1 MSTFL
6 YRLGRT
12 AFGRPWL
19 FIAGWLT
26 VLAVVIGT
34 VAVNG
39 VSVSSDMKIEGTEAQ
54 SVLDRVS
61 TELPEAS
68 GGQASVVFTVPDGER
83 LDTAERLAAISDTV
97 NDVYALEKVVNPLDL
112 APAAPGEGAAGAGQQ
127 NAPGAPG
134 EGAAGAGQ
142 QNAPGTPAAGPEQ
155 GQAPPYQ
162 PLVMDGAPVPG
173 VLVSSDGQ
181 VALFQFQFTVASTS
195 LTDEDVTSVVE
206 VVERAEEGTE
216 ISALPSDSLKALEV
230 PVGMGEVIGLAV
242 AALVLVL
249 TLGSLI
255 AAGLPLI
262 TALIGVGIGVG
273 GAYAL
278 STVVE
283 MNSATPVLGLMVGLA
298 VGIDYALFVVNRQ
311 RRLILDR
318 GLTAQEA
325 AGRAVGTA
333 GSAVFF
339 AGLTVIIALT
349 ALTVIGIAMLST
361 MALVAASTVA
371 LAVLIALTLL
381 PALLGLVGERICSDK
396 ARARSRAK
404 VEAESHSVADHWV
417 KGVIRFRWPVIAGVV
432 ALLGV
437 MAIPAAD
444 MNLGIPSGATANQ
457 DTAAR
462 QSYEA
467 VSQGFGE
474 GFNGP
479 LLVTAEPTDTAG
491 GVTPEL
497 TAKLIGE
504 FQDRDDIVL
513 AAPVGVNEAGDL
525 AVFSVIPT
533 SGPSDEATRDL
544 VKSLR
549 EPDNAI
555 AQNNQVQLG
564 VTGFTAIG
572 IDMSDKL
579 ASVLPLYLGIIIV
592 LSVLILLLVFRS
604 VIVPIKATA
613 GFLLSILATF
623 GATTAVFQWGWLSGL
638 FGVDT
643 GGPLMSF
650 MPIMVT
656 GILYGLAMDYEVFL
670 VSSMREAHI
679 HGQEARQSVVHGFD
693 QASRVVVAAAIIM
706 ISVFSGFIF
715 SHDVMIK
722 QIGFALA
729 VGILIDAFIVRLT
742 LVPALMA
749 VFGERAWWLPRWLD
763 RLLPDLDIE
772 GDKLLAMLNQQPEA
786 TDRDKIEV
794 RT

>member
-1 MSTFL
+1 MSTIL
-6 YRLGRT
+6 YRLGQT

-19 FIAGWLT
+19 FIAGWVA
-26 VLAVVIGT
+26 VLAAVVGA
-34 VAVNG
+34 VAING
-39 VSVSSDMKIEGTEAQ
+39 VSVSSEMKIEGTQAQ
-54 SVLDRVS
+54 TVLDRVAD
-61 TELPEAS
+61 ELPEAS
-68 GGQASVVFTVPDGER
+68 GGQASVVFTAPDGER
-83 LDTAERLAAISDTV
+83 LDTPERLAVISGTV
-97 NDVYALEKVVNPLDL
+97 GDVYDLEKVVNPLDAAL
-112 APAAPGEGAAGAGQQ
+112 GGAEEDPADTPRK
-127 NAPGAPG
+127 NAPVDPQ
-134 EGAAGAGQ
+134 AGSDQ
-142 QNAPGTPAAGPEQ
+142 
-155 GQAPPYQ
+155 QAPPYQ
-162 PLVMDGAPVPG
+162 PLVVDGAPVPG

-195 LTDEDVTSVVE
+195 LTDDDVSSVVE
-206 VVERAEEGTE
+206 VVERAEQGTG
-216 ISALPSDSLKALEV
+216 ITVLPSDSLKALEI
-230 PVGMGEVIGLAV
+230 PVGIGEVIGLAV

-262 TALIGVGIGVG
+262 TALVGVGIGVG

-318 GLTAQEA
+318 GLTAREA

-339 AGLTVIIALT
+339 AGLTVLIALT
-349 ALTVIGIAMLST
+349 ALTVIGIATLST

-371 LAVLIALTLL
+371 LAVLIALSLL

-396 ARARSRAK
+396 ARGRRRAK
-404 VEAESHSVADHWV
+404 EDAESHSVADHWV
-417 KGVIRFRWPVIAGVV
+417 KTVIRFRWPVIAGVV
-432 ALLGV
+432 AILGV
-437 MAIPAAD
+437 MAIPAAS

-479 LLVTAEPTDTAG
+479 LLVTAEPTGTAG
-491 GVTPEL
+491 RVTPEL
-497 TAKLIGE
+497 TAKLITG

-513 AAPVGVNEAGDL
+513 ATPVGINEAGDL
-525 AVFSVIPT
+525 AVFSIIPT
-533 SGPSDEATRDL
+533 SGPSDEATSDL

-549 EPDNAI
+549 ERDSAI
-555 AQNNQVQLG
+555 AQDNQVQLG

-572 IDMSDKL
+572 IDMSDKI

-592 LSVLILLLVFRS
+592 LSVLILMVVFRS
-604 VIVPIKATA
+604 VVVPIKATA

-623 GATTAVFQWGWLSGL
+623 GATTAVFQWGWVSEL
-638 FGVDT
+638 FGFDT

-650 MPIMVT
+650 MPIIVT

-679 HGQEARQSVVHGFD
+679 HGQAARPSVVHGFD
-693 QASRVVVAAAIIM
+693 HASRVVVAAAIIM
-706 ISVFSGFIF
+706 VAVFSGFIF
-715 SHDVMIK
+715 SHDIMIK
-722 QIGFALA
+722 QVGFALA
-729 VGILIDAFIVRLT
+729 AGILIDAFIVRLT

-749 VFGERAWWLPRWLD
+749 VFDDRAWWLPPWLD

-772 GDKLLAMLNQQPEA
+772 GDKLLTMLDEQA
-786 TDRDKIEV
+786 GVTDR
-794 RT
+794 

>member
-19 FIAGWLT
+19 FISGWLA
-26 VLAVVIGT
+26 VLAVVVG
-34 VAVNG
+34 AVVING
-39 VSVSSDMKIEGTEAQ
+39 VSVSSEMKIEGTEAQ
-54 SVLDRVS
+54 TVLDRVAD
-61 TELPEAS
+61 ELPAAS
-68 GGQASVVFTVPDGER
+68 GGQASVVFTVPDGQR
-83 LDTAERLAAISDTV
+83 LDTAERLAVISDTV
-97 NDVYALEKVVNPLDL
+97 NDVYDLEQVVNPLDL
-112 APAAPGEGAAGAGQQ
+112 STGAPEEGAPDAPQQ
-127 NAPGAPG
+127 NAPGNP
-134 EGAAGAGQ
+134 
-142 QNAPGTPAAGPEQ
+142 PAGPDQGQGQ
-155 GQAPPYQ
+155 GQAPYQ
-162 PLVMDGAPVPG
+162 PLIVDGRPVPG

-195 LTDEDVTSVVE
+195 LTDEQVSSVVE
-206 VVERAEEGTE
+206 VVEAAEQGTG
-216 ISALPSDSLKALEV
+216 ITVLPSDSLKAIEI
-230 PVGMGEVIGLAV
+230 PVGIGEVIGLAV

-255 AAGLPLI
+255 AAGLPLV
-262 TALIGVGIGVG
+262 TALVGVGIGVG

-278 STVVE
+278 STTVE

-339 AGLTVIIALT
+339 AGLTVLIALT

-381 PALLGLVGERICSDK
+381 PALLGLVGERICSGK
-396 ARARSRAK
+396 ARARRRAK

-417 KGVIRFRWPVIAGVV
+417 KGVIRFRWPVVAGVAAILV
-432 ALLGV
+432 V
-437 MAIPAAD
+437 MAIPAAS

-467 VSQGFGE
+467 VSQSFGE
-474 GFNGP
+474 GFNSP
-479 LLVTAEPTDTAG
+479 LLVTAEPTRASG
-491 GVTPEL
+491 NVTPEL
-497 TAKLIGE
+497 TAKLIDE
-504 FQDRDDIVL
+504 LQDRDDIVL

-525 AVFSVIPT
+525 AVFTIIPT
-533 SGPSDEATRDL
+533 SGPDDESTSEL
-544 VKSLR
+544 VTSLR
-549 EPDNAI
+549 KPDHPI
-555 AQNNQVQLG
+555 AQDNQVQLG
-564 VTGFTAIG
+564 VTGFTAIR
-572 IDMSDKL
+572 IDMSDKI

-592 LSVLILLLVFRS
+592 LSILILTLVFRS
-604 VIVPIKATA
+604 VVVPLKATA

-623 GATTAVFQWGWLSGL
+623 GVTTAVFQWGWLSGIV
-638 FGVDT
+638 GVDT

-650 MPIMVT
+650 MPIIVT

-670 VSSMREAHI
+670 VSSMREAHV
-679 HGQEARQSVVHGFD
+679 HGQAARQSVVHGFD
-693 QASRVVVAAAIIM
+693 HASRVVVAAAVIM
-706 ISVFSGFIF
+706 VAVFSGFIF
-715 SHDVMIK
+715 SHDIMIK

-729 VGILIDAFIVRLT
+729 AGILIDAFIVRLT

-749 VFGERAWWLPRWLD
+749 VFDERAWWLPQWLD

-772 GDKLLAMLNQQPEA
+772 GDKLLTMLNQRAEA
-786 TDRDKIEV
+786 TDRQDIEV
-794 RT
+794 PG

>member
-19 FIAGWLT
+19 FIAGWVA
-26 VLAVVIGT
+26 VLAAVVGGMAI
-34 VAVNG
+34 NG
-39 VSVSSDMKIEGTEAQ
+39 VSVSSEMKIEGTEAQ
-54 SVLDRVS
+54 TVLDRVAD
-61 TELPEAS
+61 ELPEAS

-83 LDTAERLAAISDTV
+83 LDTPERLAVLSSTV
-97 NDVYALEKVVNPLDL
+97 GEVYELEKVVNPLD
-112 APAAPGEGAAGAGQQ
+112 AALSTAEQGP
-127 NAPGAPG
+127 
-134 EGAAGAGQ
+134 
-142 QNAPGTPAAGPEQ
+142 PGTPQENAPEDPPAGSDPAQAA
-155 GQAPPYQ
+155 PYQ
-162 PLVMDGAPVPG
+162 PLMVDGAPVPG
-173 VLVSSDGQ
+173 VLVSSDGR

-195 LTDEDVTSVVE
+195 LTDDDVTSVVE
-206 VVERAEEGTE
+206 VVERAEEGTGMTV
-216 ISALPSDSLKALEV
+216 LPSDSLKALEI
-230 PVGMGEVIGLAV
+230 PIGIGEVIGLAV

-249 TLGSLI
+249 TLGSLT

-262 TALIGVGIGVG
+262 TALVGVGIGVG
-273 GAYAL
+273 GAYTL
-278 STVVE
+278 SNVVE

-311 RRLILDR
+311 RRLILDQ
-318 GLTAQEA
+318 GLNAQEA

-339 AGLTVIIALT
+339 AGLTVLIALT
-349 ALTVIGIAMLST
+349 ALTVIGIAVLST

-371 LAVLIALTLL
+371 LAVLIALSLL

-396 ARARSRAK
+396 ARARRRAK
-404 VEAESHSVADHWV
+404 VQTESHGVADHWV
-417 KGVIRFRWPVIAGVV
+417 KGVVRFRWPVMAGVAAILV
-432 ALLGV
+432 V
-437 MAIPAAD
+437 MAIPAAS
-444 MNLGIPSGATANQ
+444 MNLGIPSGATANR

-467 VSQGFGE
+467 VSQSFGE
-474 GFNGP
+474 GFNSP
-479 LLVTAEPTDTAG
+479 LLVTVEPTRAAG
-491 GVTPEL
+491 NVTPEL
-497 TAKLIGE
+497 TAKLIDE
-504 FQDRDDIVL
+504 LQDRDDIVL
-513 AAPVGVNEAGDL
+513 AAPVGANEGGDL
-525 AVFSVIPT
+525 AVFSIIPT
-533 SGPSDEATRDL
+533 SGPDDEATSDL
-544 VKSLR
+544 VQSLR
-549 EPDNAI
+549 EPDHPI
-555 AQNNQVQLG
+555 AQDNQVQLG
-564 VTGFTAIG
+564 VTGFTAIR
-572 IDMSDKL
+572 IDMSDKI

-592 LSVLILLLVFRS
+592 LSILILTLVFRS
-604 VIVPIKATA
+604 VVVPIKATA

-650 MPIMVT
+650 MPIIVT

-679 HGQEARQSVVHGFD
+679 HGQAARHSVVHGFD

-706 ISVFSGFIF
+706 VAVFSGFIF
-715 SHDVMIK
+715 SHDIMIK

-729 VGILIDAFIVRLT
+729 AGILIDAFIVRLT

-749 VFGERAWWLPRWLD
+749 VFDERAWWLPRWLD

-772 GDKLLAMLNQQPEA
+772 GDKLLTMLNQQAEA
-786 TDRDKIEV
+786 TDRQGIKIP
-794 RT
+794 R

>member
-12 AFGRPWL
+12 AYGRPWL
-19 FIAGWLT
+19 FIAGWVA
-26 VLAVVIGT
+26 VLAAVVGGM
-34 VAVNG
+34 AVNG
-39 VSVSSDMKIEGTEAQ
+39 VSVSSEMKIEGTEAQ
-54 SVLDRVS
+54 TVLDRVAD
-61 TELPEAS
+61 ELPEAS
-68 GGQASVVFTVPDGER
+68 GGQASVVFTVPVGER
-83 LDTAERLAAISDTV
+83 LDTPERLAVLSSTV
-97 NDVYALEKVVNPLDL
+97 GEVYELERVVNPLD
-112 APAAPGEGAAGAGQQ
+112 AAPSTAEQG
-127 NAPGAPG
+127 
-134 EGAAGAGQ
+134 
-142 QNAPGTPAAGPEQ
+142 APGTPQENAPGDAPAGSDPAQAA
-155 GQAPPYQ
+155 PYQ
-162 PLVMDGAPVPG
+162 PLMVSGTPVPG
-173 VLVSSDGQ
+173 VLVSSDGR

-195 LTDEDVTSVVE
+195 LTDDDVSSVLE
-206 VVERAEEGTE
+206 VVERAEQGTGMTV
-216 ISALPSDSLKALEV
+216 LPSDSLEALEI
-230 PVGMGEVIGLAV
+230 PVGIGEVIGLAV

-249 TLGSLI
+249 TLGSLT

-262 TALIGVGIGVG
+262 TALVGVGIGVG
-273 GAYAL
+273 GAYTL
-278 STVVE
+278 SNVVE

-311 RRLILDR
+311 RRLILDH
-318 GLTAQEA
+318 GLNAHEA

-339 AGLTVIIALT
+339 AGLTVLIALT
-349 ALTVIGIAMLST
+349 ALTVIGIAVLST

-371 LAVLIALTLL
+371 LAVLIALSLL

-396 ARARSRAK
+396 ARARRRAK
-404 VEAESHSVADHWV
+404 VQAESHGVADHWV
-417 KGVIRFRWPVIAGVV
+417 RGVVRFRWPVIAGVAAILV
-432 ALLGV
+432 V
-437 MAIPAAD
+437 MAIPAAS

-467 VSQGFGE
+467 VSQSFGE
-474 GFNGP
+474 GFNSP
-479 LLVTAEPTDTAG
+479 LLVTAEPTRAAG
-491 GVTPEL
+491 NVTPEL
-497 TAKLIGE
+497 TAKLIDE
-504 FQDRDDIVL
+504 LQDRDDIVL

-525 AVFSVIPT
+525 AVFSIIPT
-533 SGPSDEATRDL
+533 SGPDDESTSDL
-544 VKSLR
+544 VTSLR
-549 EPDNAI
+549 KPDHPI
-555 AQNNQVQLG
+555 ARDNQVQLG
-564 VTGFTAIG
+564 VTGFTAIR
-572 IDMSDKL
+572 IDMSDKI

-592 LSVLILLLVFRS
+592 LSILILTLVFRS
-604 VIVPIKATA
+604 VVVPLKATA

-650 MPIMVT
+650 MPIIVT

-679 HGQEARQSVVHGFD
+679 HGQAARQSVVHGFD

-706 ISVFSGFIF
+706 VAVFSGFIF
-715 SHDVMIK
+715 SHDIMIK

-729 VGILIDAFIVRLT
+729 AGILIDAFIVRLT

-749 VFGERAWWLPRWLD
+749 VFDERAWWLPQWLD

-772 GDKLLAMLNQQPEA
+772 GDRLLTMLNQQAGA
-786 TDRDKIEV
+786 TDRQGIEIPG
-794 RT
+794 

>member
-19 FIAGWLT
+19 FIAGWLAA
-26 VLAVVIGT
+26 LAVVVGA
-34 VAVNG
+34 VAING
-39 VSVSSDMKIEGTEAQ
+39 VSVSSEMKIEGTEAQ
-54 SVLDRVS
+54 TVLDRVAD
-61 TELPEAS
+61 ELPAAS
-68 GGQASVVFTVPDGER
+68 GGQASVVFTAPDGER
-83 LDTAERLAAISDTV
+83 LDTAERLAVISGTV
-97 NDVYALEKVVNPLDL
+97 SDVYDLDKVVNPLDL
-112 APAAPGEGAAGAGQQ
+112 ATGTSEEGTPGTPE
-127 NAPGAPG
+127 
-134 EGAAGAGQ
+134 EK
-142 QNAPGTPAAGPEQ
+142 APGTPPAGPDH

-162 PLVMDGAPVPG
+162 PLLVDGAPVPG

-195 LTDEDVTSVVE
+195 LTPEDVSSVVE
-206 VVERAEEGTE
+206 VVERAEQGTG
-216 ISALPSDSLKALEV
+216 ITVLPSDSLKAIEI
-230 PVGMGEVIGLAV
+230 PVGVGEVIGLAV

-262 TALIGVGIGVG
+262 TALVGIGIGVG

-278 STVVE
+278 STAVE

-311 RRLILDR
+311 RRLILDQ

-339 AGLTVIIALT
+339 AGLTVLIALT
-349 ALTVIGIAMLST
+349 ALTVIDIAMLST

-396 ARARSRAK
+396 ARARRYAK
-404 VEAESHSVADHWV
+404 ADAESHSVADHWV
-417 KGVIRFRWPVIAGVV
+417 KGVIRFRWPVIGGVV
-432 ALLGV
+432 AILGV
-437 MAIPAAD
+437 MAIPAAS
-444 MNLGIPSGATANQ
+444 MNLGIPTGATANQ

-479 LLVTAEPTDTAG
+479 LLVTAEPTGTAG
-491 GVTPEL
+491 RVTPEL
-497 TAKLIGE
+497 TAKLADE
-504 FQDRDDIVL
+504 FQHRDDIVL

-533 SGPSDEATRDL
+533 SGPSDEATSDL

-549 EPDNAI
+549 EPSNAI
-555 AQNNQVQLG
+555 AQSNQVRLG

-579 ASVLPLYLGIIIV
+579 ADVLPLYLGIIIV
-592 LSVLILLLVFRS
+592 LSVLILMLVFRS
-604 VIVPIKATA
+604 VVVPIKATA

-638 FGVDT
+638 FGFDT

-650 MPIMVT
+650 MPIIVT

-679 HGQEARQSVVHGFD
+679 HGQPARHSVVHGFD

-706 ISVFSGFIF
+706 VAVFSGFIF
-715 SHDVMIK
+715 SHDIMIK

-729 VGILIDAFIVRLT
+729 AGILIDAFVVRLT

-749 VFGERAWWLPRWLD
+749 LFGERAWWLPRWLD
-763 RLLPDLDIE
+763 RLLPDLDVE
-772 GDKLLAMLNQQPEA
+772 GDKLLTMLNQQAEA
-786 TDRDKIEV
+786 TDRHHIEV
-794 RT
+794 RD

>member
-1 MSTFL
+1 MSTIL

-12 AFGRPWL
+12 AFGTPWL
-19 FIAGWLT
+19 FIAGWVA
-26 VLAVVIGT
+26 VLAVVVGG
-34 VAVNG
+34 VAING
-39 VSVSSDMKIEGTEAQ
+39 VSVSSEMKIEGTEAQ
-54 SVLDRVS
+54 TVLDRVAD
-61 TELPEAS
+61 ELPEAS
-68 GGQASVVFTVPDGER
+68 GGQASVVFTVPVGER
-83 LDTAERLAAISDTV
+83 LDTPERLAVISDTV
-97 NDVYALEKVVNPLDL
+97 SNVYDLEKVVNPLD
-112 APAAPGEGAAGAGQQ
+112 AALGAAEEGASGTAQENPPGDPPAGSDQ
-127 NAPGAPG
+127 
-134 EGAAGAGQ
+134 E
-142 QNAPGTPAAGPEQ
+142 PAQEQ
-155 GQAPPYQ
+155 GPPYQ
-162 PLVMDGAPVPG
+162 PLLVDGAPVPG
-173 VLVSSDGQ
+173 VLVSSDGR

-195 LTDEDVTSVVE
+195 LTDDDVSSVVE
-206 VVERAEEGTE
+206 VVERAEQGTGMTV
-216 ISALPSDSLKALEV
+216 LPSDSLKALEI
-230 PVGMGEVIGLAV
+230 PVGIGEVIGLAV

-255 AAGLPLI
+255 AAGLPLV
-262 TALIGVGIGVG
+262 TALVGIGIGVG

-278 STVVE
+278 SNVVE

-339 AGLTVIIALT
+339 AGLTVLIALT
-349 ALTVIGIAMLST
+349 ALTVIGIAVLST

-371 LAVLIALTLL
+371 LAVLIALSLL

-396 ARARSRAK
+396 ARARRHAQAK
-404 VEAESHSVADHWV
+404 TESHGIADHWV
-417 KGVIRFRWPVIAGVV
+417 KGVVRYRWPVIAGVAAILV
-432 ALLGV
+432 V
-437 MAIPAAD
+437 MAIPAAS

-467 VSQGFGE
+467 VSQSFGE
-474 GFNGP
+474 GFNNP
-479 LLVTAEPTDTAG
+479 LLVTAEPTRAAG
-491 GVTPEL
+491 NVTPEL
-497 TAKLIGE
+497 TAKLIDE

-525 AVFSVIPT
+525 AVFSIIPT
-533 SGPSDEATRDL
+533 SGPDDEATSDL

-549 EPDNAI
+549 EPDHPI
-555 AQNNQVQLG
+555 AQDNQVQLG
-564 VTGFTAIG
+564 VTGFTAIR
-572 IDMSDKL
+572 IDMSDKI
-579 ASVLPLYLGIIIV
+579 AGVLPFYLGIIIV
-592 LSVLILLLVFRS
+592 LSVLILMLVFRS
-604 VIVPIKATA
+604 VVVPIKATA

-650 MPIMVT
+650 MPIIVT

-679 HGQEARQSVVHGFD
+679 HGQAARPSVVHGFD

-706 ISVFSGFIF
+706 VAVFSGFIF
-715 SHDVMIK
+715 SHDIMIK

-729 VGILIDAFIVRLT
+729 AGILIDAFIVRLT

-749 VFGERAWWLPRWLD
+749 VFDERAWWLPRWLD

-772 GDKLLAMLNQQPEA
+772 GDKLLTILNQQAEA
-786 TDRDKIEV
+786 TDRQNIEV
-794 RT
+794 RN

>member
-19 FIAGWLT
+19 FISGWLA
-26 VLAVVIGT
+26 VLAVVVG
-34 VAVNG
+34 AVVING
-39 VSVSSDMKIEGTEAQ
+39 VSVSSEMKIEGTEAQ
-54 SVLDRVS
+54 TVLDRVAD
-61 TELPEAS
+61 ELPAAS
-68 GGQASVVFTVPDGER
+68 GGQASVVFTVPDGQR
-83 LDTAERLAAISDTV
+83 LDTAERLAVISDTV
-97 NDVYALEKVVNPLDL
+97 NDVYDLEQVVNPLDL
-112 APAAPGEGAAGAGQQ
+112 STGAPEEGAPDAPQQ
-127 NAPGAPG
+127 NAPGNP
-134 EGAAGAGQ
+134 
-142 QNAPGTPAAGPEQ
+142 PAGPDQGQGQ
-155 GQAPPYQ
+155 GQAPYQ
-162 PLVMDGAPVPG
+162 PLIVDGRPVPG

-195 LTDEDVTSVVE
+195 LTDEQVSSVVE
-206 VVERAEEGTE
+206 VVEAAEQGTG
-216 ISALPSDSLKALEV
+216 ITVLPSDSLKAIEI
-230 PVGMGEVIGLAV
+230 PVGIGEVIGLAV

-262 TALIGVGIGVG
+262 TALVGVGIGVG

-278 STVVE
+278 STAVE

-311 RRLILDR
+311 RRLILDQ
-318 GLTAQEA
+318 GLTAREA

-339 AGLTVIIALT
+339 AGLTVLIALS

-396 ARARSRAK
+396 ARSRRRAR

-432 ALLGV
+432 AILGV
-437 MAIPAAD
+437 MAIPAAS
-444 MNLGIPSGATANQ
+444 MNLGIPTGATANQ

-479 LLVTAEPTDTAG
+479 LLVTAEPTGTAG
-491 GVTPEL
+491 RVTPEL
-497 TAKLIGE
+497 TAKLLGE

-533 SGPSDEATRDL
+533 SGPSDEATSDL

-555 AQNNQVQLG
+555 AQDNQVQLG

-579 ASVLPLYLGIIIV
+579 ADVLPLYLGIIIV
-592 LSVLILLLVFRS
+592 LSVLILMLVFRS

-623 GATTAVFQWGWLSGL
+623 GATTAVFQWGWLSEL
-638 FGVDT
+638 FGFDT

-650 MPIMVT
+650 MPIIVT

-679 HGQEARQSVVHGFD
+679 HGQAARPSVVHGFD
-693 QASRVVVAAAIIM
+693 HASRVVVAAAIIM
-706 ISVFSGFIF
+706 VAVFSGFIF
-715 SHDVMIK
+715 SHDIMIK

-729 VGILIDAFIVRLT
+729 AGILIDAFIVRLT

-749 VFGERAWWLPRWLD
+749 LFSERAWWLPRWLD

-772 GDKLLAMLNQQPEA
+772 GDKLLTMLNQQAEA
-786 TDRDKIEV
+786 PDRHDIEV
-794 RT
+794 RNLS

>member
-1 MSTFL
+1 MSTIL
-6 YRLGRT
+6 YRLGQT

-19 FIAGWLT
+19 FIAGWVA
-26 VLAVVIGT
+26 VLAAVVGA
-34 VAVNG
+34 VAING
-39 VSVSSDMKIEGTEAQ
+39 VSVSSEMKIEGTQAQ
-54 SVLDRVS
+54 TVLDRVAD
-61 TELPEAS
+61 ELPEAS
-68 GGQASVVFTVPDGER
+68 GGQASVVFTAPDGER
-83 LDTAERLAAISDTV
+83 LDTPKRLAVISGTV
-97 NDVYALEKVVNPLDL
+97 SDVYDLEKVVNPLDAAL
-112 APAAPGEGAAGAGQQ
+112 GGAEEDPADTPRK
-127 NAPGAPG
+127 NAPVDPQ
-134 EGAAGAGQ
+134 AGSDQ
-142 QNAPGTPAAGPEQ
+142 
-155 GQAPPYQ
+155 QAPPYQ
-162 PLVMDGAPVPG
+162 PLVVDGAPVPG

-195 LTDEDVTSVVE
+195 LTDDDVSSVVE
-206 VVERAEEGTE
+206 VVERAEQGTG
-216 ISALPSDSLKALEV
+216 ITVLPSDSLKALEI
-230 PVGMGEVIGLAV
+230 PVGIGEVIGLAV

-262 TALIGVGIGVG
+262 TALVGVGIGVG

-278 STVVE
+278 STVFE

-318 GLTAQEA
+318 GLTAREA

-339 AGLTVIIALT
+339 AGLTVLIALT
-349 ALTVIGIAMLST
+349 ALTVIGIATLST

-371 LAVLIALTLL
+371 LAVLIALSLL

-396 ARARSRAK
+396 ARGRRRAK
-404 VEAESHSVADHWV
+404 EDAESHSVADHWV
-417 KGVIRFRWPVIAGVV
+417 KTVIRFRWPVIAGVV
-432 ALLGV
+432 AILGV
-437 MAIPAAD
+437 MAIPAAS

-479 LLVTAEPTDTAG
+479 LLVTAEPTGTAG
-491 GVTPEL
+491 RVTPEL
-497 TAKLIGE
+497 TAKLITG

-513 AAPVGVNEAGDL
+513 ATPVGINEAGDL
-525 AVFSVIPT
+525 AVFSIIPT
-533 SGPSDEATRDL
+533 SGPSDEATSDL

-549 EPDNAI
+549 ERDSAI
-555 AQNNQVQLG
+555 AQDNQVQLG

-572 IDMSDKL
+572 IDMSDKI

-592 LSVLILLLVFRS
+592 LSVLILMVVFRS
-604 VIVPIKATA
+604 VVVPIKATA

-623 GATTAVFQWGWLSGL
+623 GATTAVFQWGWVSEL
-638 FGVDT
+638 FGFDT

-650 MPIMVT
+650 MPIIVT

-679 HGQEARQSVVHGFD
+679 HGQAARPSVVHGFD
-693 QASRVVVAAAIIM
+693 HASRVVVAAAIIM
-706 ISVFSGFIF
+706 VAVFSGFIF
-715 SHDVMIK
+715 SHDIMIK
-722 QIGFALA
+722 QVGFALA
-729 VGILIDAFIVRLT
+729 AGILIDAFIVRLT

-749 VFGERAWWLPRWLD
+749 VFDDRAWWLPPWLD

-772 GDKLLAMLNQQPEA
+772 GDKLLTMLDEQA
-786 TDRDKIEV
+786 GVTDR
-794 RT
+794 

>member
-1 MSTFL
+1 MSIFL

-19 FIAGWLT
+19 FIAGWLA
-26 VLAVVIGT
+26 VLAVVGGA
-34 VAVNG
+34 VAING
-39 VSVSSDMKIEGTEAQ
+39 VSVSSEMKIEGTEAQ
-54 SVLDRVS
+54 TVLDRVAD
-61 TELPEAS
+61 ELPAAS

-83 LDTAERLAAISDTV
+83 LDTAERLAVISDTV
-97 NDVYALEKVVNPLDL
+97 SDVYDLEQVVNPLEL
-112 APAAPGEGAAGAGQQ
+112 ATGAPHEGAPDPRQQ
-127 NAPGAPG
+127 NAS
-134 EGAAGAGQ
+134 
-142 QNAPGTPAAGPEQ
+142 GTPPAGPDQ

-162 PLVMDGAPVPG
+162 PLLVDGAPVPG

-195 LTDEDVTSVVE
+195 LTDDQVSSVVE
-206 VVERAEEGTE
+206 VVERAEQGTG
-216 ISALPSDSLKALEV
+216 ITVLPSDSLKAIEI
-230 PVGMGEVIGLAV
+230 PVGIGEVIGLAV

-262 TALIGVGIGVG
+262 TALVGVGIGVG

-278 STVVE
+278 STAVE

-318 GLTAQEA
+318 GLTAKEA

-339 AGLTVIIALT
+339 AGLTVLIALS

-396 ARARSRAK
+396 ARARRRAK
-404 VEAESHSVADHWV
+404 VDAESHSVADHWV

-432 ALLGV
+432 AILGV
-437 MAIPAAD
+437 AAIPAAS
-444 MNLGIPSGATANQ
+444 MNLGIPTGATANQ
-457 DTAAR
+457 DTPAR

-479 LLVTAEPTDTAG
+479 LLVTAEPTGAAG
-491 GVTPEL
+491 RVTPEL
-497 TAKLIGE
+497 TAKLLGE
-504 FQDRDDIVL
+504 LQNRDDIVL
-513 AAPVGVNEAGDL
+513 VAPVGVNEAGDL

-533 SGPSDEATRDL
+533 SGPSDQATSDL
-544 VKSLR
+544 VNSLR
-549 EPDNAI
+549 EPDNPI
-555 AQNNQVQLG
+555 ARDNQVQFG

-579 ASVLPLYLGIIIV
+579 ADVLPLYLAIIIA
-592 LSVLILLLVFRS
+592 LSVLILMLVFRS
-604 VIVPIKATA
+604 IIVPIKATV

-623 GATTAVFQWGWLSGL
+623 GATTAVFQWGWLSSL
-638 FGVDT
+638 FGFDT

-650 MPIMVT
+650 MPIIVT

-679 HGQEARQSVVHGFD
+679 HGQAARPSVVHGFD

-706 ISVFSGFIF
+706 VAVFSGFIF
-715 SHDVMIK
+715 SHDIMIK

-729 VGILIDAFIVRLT
+729 AGILIDAFIVRLT

-749 VFGERAWWLPRWLD
+749 LFTERAWWLPRWLD

-772 GDKLLAMLNQQPEA
+772 GDKLLTMLNQRAEA
-786 TDRDKIEV
+786 TDRQSIEV
-794 RT
+794 RN

>member
-6 YRLGRT
+6 YRLGQT

-19 FIAGWLT
+19 FIAGWVA
-26 VLAVVIGT
+26 VLAAVVGA
-34 VAVNG
+34 VAING
-39 VSVSSDMKIEGTEAQ
+39 VSVSSEMKIEGTQAQ
-54 SVLDRVS
+54 TVLDRVAD
-61 TELPEAS
+61 ELPEAS
-68 GGQASVVFTVPDGER
+68 GGQASVVFTAPDGGR
-83 LDTAERLAAISDTV
+83 LDTPERLAVISRTV
-97 NDVYALEKVVNPLDL
+97 SDVYELEKVVNPLDAAL
-112 APAAPGEGAAGAGQQ
+112 GGAEEGPAGSPREDAPVEPQAGSDQQ
-127 NAPGAPG
+127 
-134 EGAAGAGQ
+134 
-142 QNAPGTPAAGPEQ
+142 
-155 GQAPPYQ
+155 QAPPYQ
-162 PLVMDGAPVPG
+162 PLVVDGAPVPG

-195 LTDEDVTSVVE
+195 LTDEDVNSVVE
-206 VVERAEEGTE
+206 VVERAEQGTG
-216 ISALPSDSLKALEV
+216 ITVLPSDSLKALEV
-230 PVGMGEVIGLAV
+230 PVGIGEVIGLAV

-249 TLGSLI
+249 TLGSVI
-255 AAGLPLI
+255 AAGLPLV
-262 TALIGVGIGVG
+262 TALVGVGIGVG

-278 STVVE
+278 STVIE

-318 GLTAQEA
+318 GLTAREA

-339 AGLTVIIALT
+339 AGLTVLIALT
-349 ALTVIGIAMLST
+349 ALTVIGIASLST

-371 LAVLIALTLL
+371 LAVLIALSLL

-396 ARARSRAK
+396 ARSRRRAK
-404 VEAESHSVADHWV
+404 EDAESHGVADHWV
-417 KGVIRFRWPVIAGVV
+417 RSVIRFRWPVIAGVV
-432 ALLGV
+432 AILGV
-437 MAIPAAD
+437 MALPAAS

-479 LLVTAEPTDTAG
+479 LLVTAEPTGTAG
-491 GVTPEL
+491 RVTPDL
-497 TAKLIGE
+497 TAKLITG

-525 AVFSVIPT
+525 AVFSIIPT
-533 SGPSDEATRDL
+533 SGPSDEATSDL

-549 EPDNAI
+549 GPDNAI
-555 AQNNQVQLG
+555 AEANQVQLG

-572 IDMSDKL
+572 IDMSDKI

-592 LSVLILLLVFRS
+592 LSVLILMVVFRS
-604 VIVPIKATA
+604 VVVPIKATA

-623 GATTAVFQWGWLSGL
+623 GATTAVFQWGWVSEL
-638 FGVDT
+638 FGFDT

-650 MPIMVT
+650 MPIIVT

-679 HGQEARQSVVHGFD
+679 HGQAARPSVIHGFD
-693 QASRVVVAAAIIM
+693 QASRVVVAAAVIM
-706 ISVFSGFIF
+706 VAVFSGFIF
-715 SHDVMIK
+715 SHDIMIK
-722 QIGFALA
+722 QVGFALA
-729 VGILIDAFIVRLT
+729 AGILIDAFIVRLT

-749 VFGERAWWLPRWLD
+749 VFDDRAWWLPRWLD

-772 GDKLLAMLNQQPEA
+772 GDKLLTMLNQETEA
-786 TDRDKIEV
+786 TGRRAPELTPPGPNG
-794 RT
+794 RA

>member
-12 AFGRPWL
+12 AYGRPWL
-19 FIAGWLT
+19 FIAGWVA
-26 VLAVVIGT
+26 VLAAVVGGMAI
-34 VAVNG
+34 NG
-39 VSVSSDMKIEGTEAQ
+39 VSVSSEMKIEGTEAQ
-54 SVLDRVS
+54 TVLDRVAD
-61 TELPEAS
+61 ELPEAS
-68 GGQASVVFTVPDGER
+68 GGQASVVFTVPVGER
-83 LDTAERLAAISDTV
+83 LDTPERLAVLSSTV
-97 NDVYALEKVVNPLDL
+97 GEVYELERVVNPLD
-112 APAAPGEGAAGAGQQ
+112 AAPSTAEQG
-127 NAPGAPG
+127 
-134 EGAAGAGQ
+134 
-142 QNAPGTPAAGPEQ
+142 APGTPQENAPGDAPAGSDPAQAA
-155 GQAPPYQ
+155 PYQ
-162 PLVMDGAPVPG
+162 PLMVSGTPVPG
-173 VLVSSDGQ
+173 VLVSSDGR

-195 LTDEDVTSVVE
+195 LTDDDVSSVLE
-206 VVERAEEGTE
+206 VVERAEQGTGMTV
-216 ISALPSDSLKALEV
+216 LPSDSLEALEI
-230 PVGMGEVIGLAV
+230 PVGIGEVIGLAV

-249 TLGSLI
+249 TLGSLT

-262 TALIGVGIGVG
+262 TALVGVGIGVG
-273 GAYAL
+273 GAYTL
-278 STVVE
+278 SNVVE

-311 RRLILDR
+311 RRLILDH
-318 GLTAQEA
+318 GLNAHEA

-339 AGLTVIIALT
+339 AGLTVLIALT
-349 ALTVIGIAMLST
+349 ALTVIGIAVLST

-371 LAVLIALTLL
+371 LAVLIALSLL

-396 ARARSRAK
+396 ARARRRAK
-404 VEAESHSVADHWV
+404 VQAESHGVADHWV
-417 KGVIRFRWPVIAGVV
+417 RGVVRFRWPVIAGVAAILV
-432 ALLGV
+432 V
-437 MAIPAAD
+437 MAIPAAS

-467 VSQGFGE
+467 VSQSFGE
-474 GFNGP
+474 GFNSP
-479 LLVTAEPTDTAG
+479 LLVTAEPTRAAG
-491 GVTPEL
+491 NVTPEL
-497 TAKLIGE
+497 TAKLIDE
-504 FQDRDDIVL
+504 LQDRDDIVL

-525 AVFSVIPT
+525 AVFSIIPT
-533 SGPSDEATRDL
+533 SGPDDESTSDL
-544 VKSLR
+544 VTSLR
-549 EPDNAI
+549 KPDHPI
-555 AQNNQVQLG
+555 ARDNQVQLG
-564 VTGFTAIG
+564 VTGFTAIR
-572 IDMSDKL
+572 IDMSDKI

-592 LSVLILLLVFRS
+592 LSILILTLVFRS
-604 VIVPIKATA
+604 VVVPLKATA

-650 MPIMVT
+650 MPIIVT

-679 HGQEARQSVVHGFD
+679 HGQAARQSVVHGFD

-706 ISVFSGFIF
+706 VAVFSGFIF
-715 SHDVMIK
+715 SHDIMIK

-729 VGILIDAFIVRLT
+729 AGILIDAFIVRLT

-749 VFGERAWWLPRWLD
+749 VFDERAWWLPQWLD

-772 GDKLLAMLNQQPEA
+772 GDRLLTMLNQQAGA
-786 TDRDKIEV
+786 TDRQGIEIPG
-794 RT
+794 

>member
-12 AFGRPWL
+12 AFGKPWL
-19 FIAGWLT
+19 FVAGWVA
-26 VLAVVIGT
+26 VLAVVVGGMAI
-34 VAVNG
+34 NG
-39 VSVSSDMKIEGTEAQ
+39 VSVSSEMKIEGTEAQ
-54 SVLDRVS
+54 TVLDRVAD
-61 TELPEAS
+61 ELPEAS

-83 LDTAERLAAISDTV
+83 LDTPERLAVISGTV
-97 NDVYALEKVVNPLDL
+97 SDVYDLEKVVNPLD
-112 APAAPGEGAAGAGQQ
+112 AALGAAEQGGPGTPQE
-127 NAPGAPG
+127 NAPGDPP
-134 EGAAGAGQ
+134 AGSDQ
-142 QNAPGTPAAGPEQ
+142 EPAQEQ
-155 GQAPPYQ
+155 GPPYQ
-162 PLVMDGAPVPG
+162 PLLVDGEPVPG

-181 VALFQFQFTVASTS
+181 VALFQFQFTVAATS
-195 LTDEDVTSVVE
+195 LTDDDVTSVVE
-206 VVERAEEGTE
+206 VVERAEQGTGMTV
-216 ISALPSDSLKALEV
+216 LPSDSLKALEI
-230 PVGMGEVIGLAV
+230 PIGIGEVIGLAV

-249 TLGSLI
+249 TLGSLV

-262 TALIGVGIGVG
+262 TALVGVGIGVG

-278 STVVE
+278 SNVVE

-311 RRLILDR
+311 RRLILDQ

-339 AGLTVIIALT
+339 AGLTVLIALT
-349 ALTVIGIAMLST
+349 ALTVIGIAVLST

-371 LAVLIALTLL
+371 LAVLIALSLL

-396 ARARSRAK
+396 ARARRRTK
-404 VEAESHSVADHWV
+404 VEAESHGVADHWV

-432 ALLGV
+432 AILGV
-437 MAIPAAD
+437 MAIPAAS
-444 MNLGIPSGATANQ
+444 MHLGIPSGATANQ

-479 LLVTAEPTDTAG
+479 LLVTAEPVGTSG
-491 GVTPEL
+491 RVTPEL

-504 FQDRDDIVL
+504 FQDRGDIVL

-525 AVFSVIPT
+525 AVFSIIPA
-533 SGPSDEATRDL
+533 SGPDDEATSDL

-549 EPDNAI
+549 EPGNAI
-555 AQNNQVQLG
+555 AQRNQVQLG
-564 VTGFTAIG
+564 VTGFTAIR
-572 IDMSDKL
+572 IDMSDKI
-579 ASVLPLYLGIIIV
+579 AGVLPLYLGIIII
-592 LSVLILLLVFRS
+592 LSILILMLVFRS
-604 VIVPIKATA
+604 VVVPIKATA

-638 FGVDT
+638 FGFDT

-650 MPIMVT
+650 MPIIVT

-679 HGQEARQSVVHGFD
+679 HGQAARQSVVHGFD

-706 ISVFSGFIF
+706 VAVFSGFIF
-715 SHDVMIK
+715 SHDIMIK

-729 VGILIDAFIVRLT
+729 AGILIDAFIVRLT

-749 VFGERAWWLPRWLD
+749 VFDERAWWLPRWLD

-772 GDKLLAMLNQQPEA
+772 GDKLLTMLNQRAEA
-786 TDRDKIEV
+786 TDRQDTEV
-794 RT
+794 PG

>member
-1 MSTFL
+1 M
-6 YRLGRT
+6 
-12 AFGRPWL
+12 
-19 FIAGWLT
+19 
-26 VLAVVIGT
+26 
-34 VAVNG
+34 
-39 VSVSSDMKIEGTEAQ
+39 
-54 SVLDRVS
+54 
-61 TELPEAS
+61 
-68 GGQASVVFTVPDGER
+68 
-83 LDTAERLAAISDTV
+83 
-97 NDVYALEKVVNPLDL
+97 
-112 APAAPGEGAAGAGQQ
+112 
-127 NAPGAPG
+127 
-134 EGAAGAGQ
+134 
-142 QNAPGTPAAGPEQ
+142 
-155 GQAPPYQ
+155 
-162 PLVMDGAPVPG
+162 
-173 VLVSSDGQ
+173 
-181 VALFQFQFTVASTS
+181 
-195 LTDEDVTSVVE
+195 
-206 VVERAEEGTE
+206 
-216 ISALPSDSLKALEV
+216 
-230 PVGMGEVIGLAV
+230 
-242 AALVLVL
+242 
-249 TLGSLI
+249 
-255 AAGLPLI
+255 
-262 TALIGVGIGVG
+262 
-273 GAYAL
+273 
-278 STVVE
+278 
-283 MNSATPVLGLMVGLA
+283 
-298 VGIDYALFVVNRQ
+298 
-311 RRLILDR
+311 
-318 GLTAQEA
+318 
-325 AGRAVGTA
+325 
-333 GSAVFF
+333 
-339 AGLTVIIALT
+339 
-349 ALTVIGIAMLST
+349 
-361 MALVAASTVA
+361 
-371 LAVLIALTLL
+371 
-381 PALLGLVGERICSDK
+381 
-396 ARARSRAK
+396 
-404 VEAESHSVADHWV
+404 
-417 KGVIRFRWPVIAGVV
+417 IRFRWPVIAGVV

>member
-1 MSTFL
+1 M
-6 YRLGRT
+6 
-12 AFGRPWL
+12 
-19 FIAGWLT
+19 
-26 VLAVVIGT
+26 
-34 VAVNG
+34 
-39 VSVSSDMKIEGTEAQ
+39 
-54 SVLDRVS
+54 
-61 TELPEAS
+61 
-68 GGQASVVFTVPDGER
+68 
-83 LDTAERLAAISDTV
+83 
-97 NDVYALEKVVNPLDL
+97 
-112 APAAPGEGAAGAGQQ
+112 
-127 NAPGAPG
+127 
-134 EGAAGAGQ
+134 
-142 QNAPGTPAAGPEQ
+142 
-155 GQAPPYQ
+155 
-162 PLVMDGAPVPG
+162 
-173 VLVSSDGQ
+173 
-181 VALFQFQFTVASTS
+181 
-195 LTDEDVTSVVE
+195 TDDDVTSVVE
-206 VVERAEEGTE
+206 VVERAEQGTG
-216 ISALPSDSLKALEV
+216 ITVLPSDSLKAIEI
-230 PVGMGEVIGLAV
+230 PVGIGEVIGLAV

-255 AAGLPLI
+255 AAGLPLV
-262 TALIGVGIGVG
+262 TALVGVGIGVG

-278 STVVE
+278 STVIE

-318 GLTAQEA
+318 GLTAREA

-339 AGLTVIIALT
+339 AGLTVLIALT
-349 ALTVIGIAMLST
+349 ALTVIGIATLST

-371 LAVLIALTLL
+371 LAVLIALSLL

-396 ARARSRAK
+396 ARSRRRAK
-404 VEAESHSVADHWV
+404 EDAESHSVADHWV
-417 KGVIRFRWPVIAGVV
+417 RGVIRFRWPVIAGVV
-432 ALLGV
+432 AILGV
-437 MAIPAAD
+437 MAIPAAS

-467 VSQGFGE
+467 VSHGFGE

-479 LLVTAEPTDTAG
+479 LLVTAEPTDAAG

-497 TAKLIGE
+497 TAKLITG

-525 AVFSVIPT
+525 AVFSIIPT
-533 SGPSDEATRDL
+533 SGPSDEATSDL

-555 AQNNQVQLG
+555 AQDNQVQLG

-572 IDMSDKL
+572 IDMSDKI
-579 ASVLPLYLGIIIV
+579 ASVLPLYLGLIIV
-592 LSVLILLLVFRS
+592 LSVLILMVVFRS
-604 VIVPIKATA
+604 VVVPIKATA

-623 GATTAVFQWGWLSGL
+623 GATTAVFQWGWISEL
-638 FGVDT
+638 FGFDT

-650 MPIMVT
+650 MPIIVT

-679 HGQEARQSVVHGFD
+679 HGQAARQSVVHGFD

-706 ISVFSGFIF
+706 VAVFSGFIF
-715 SHDVMIK
+715 SHDIMIK
-722 QIGFALA
+722 QVGFALA
-729 VGILIDAFIVRLT
+729 AGILIDAFIVRLT

-749 VFGERAWWLPRWLD
+749 VFEERAWWLPSWLD

-772 GDKLLAMLNQQPEA
+772 GDKLLTMLNQQTEA
-786 TDRDKIEV
+786 TNRQSIEV
-794 RT
+794 RN

>member
-1 MSTFL
+1 MSTIL

-12 AFGRPWL
+12 AFGTPWL
-19 FIAGWLT
+19 FIAGWVA
-26 VLAVVIGT
+26 VLAVVVGG
-34 VAVNG
+34 VAING
-39 VSVSSDMKIEGTEAQ
+39 VSVSSEMKIEGTEAQ
-54 SVLDRVS
+54 TVLDRVAD
-61 TELPEAS
+61 ELPEAS
-68 GGQASVVFTVPDGER
+68 GGQASVVFTVPVGER
-83 LDTAERLAAISDTV
+83 LDTPERLAVISDTV
-97 NDVYALEKVVNPLDL
+97 SNVYDLEKVVNPLD
-112 APAAPGEGAAGAGQQ
+112 AALGAAEEGASGTAQE
-127 NAPGAPG
+127 NPPGDLPG
-134 EGAAGAGQ
+134 SDQE
-142 QNAPGTPAAGPEQ
+142 PAQEQ
-155 GQAPPYQ
+155 GPPYQ
-162 PLVMDGAPVPG
+162 PLLVDGAPVPG

-195 LTDEDVTSVVE
+195 LTDEDVNSVVE
-206 VVERAEEGTE
+206 VVERAEQGTGMTV
-216 ISALPSDSLKALEV
+216 LPSDSLKALEI
-230 PVGMGEVIGLAV
+230 PVGIGEVIGLAV

-255 AAGLPLI
+255 AAGLPLV
-262 TALIGVGIGVG
+262 TALVGIGIGVG

-278 STVVE
+278 SNVVE

-311 RRLILDR
+311 RRLILDQ
-318 GLTAQEA
+318 GLTAHEA

-339 AGLTVIIALT
+339 AGLTVLIALT
-349 ALTVIGIAMLST
+349 ALTVIGIAVLST

-371 LAVLIALTLL
+371 LAVLIALSLL
-381 PALLGLVGERICSDK
+381 PALLGLVGERICSDT
-396 ARARSRAK
+396 ARARRHAQAK
-404 VEAESHSVADHWV
+404 TESHGVADHWV
-417 KGVIRFRWPVIAGVV
+417 KAVIRYRWPVIAGVT
-432 ALLGV
+432 AILLV
-437 MAIPAAD
+437 MAIPAAS

-467 VSQGFGE
+467 VSQSFGE
-474 GFNGP
+474 GFNNP
-479 LLVTAEPTDTAG
+479 LLVTAEPTRAAG
-491 GVTPEL
+491 NVTPEL
-497 TAKLIGE
+497 TAKLINE
-504 FQDRDDIVL
+504 LQTRDDIVL

-525 AVFSVIPT
+525 AVFSIIPT
-533 SGPSDEATRDL
+533 SGPDDETTSDL
-544 VKSLR
+544 VASLR
-549 EPDNAI
+549 EPDHPI
-555 AQNNQVQLG
+555 AQDNQVQLG
-564 VTGFTAIG
+564 VTGFTAIR
-572 IDMSDKL
+572 IDMSDKI

-592 LSVLILLLVFRS
+592 LSILILTLVFRS
-604 VIVPIKATA
+604 LVVPIKATA

-650 MPIMVT
+650 MPIIVT

-679 HGQEARQSVVHGFD
+679 HGQAARQSVVHGFD

-706 ISVFSGFIF
+706 VAVFSGFIF
-715 SHDVMIK
+715 SHDIMIK

-729 VGILIDAFIVRLT
+729 AGILIDAFIVRLT

-749 VFGERAWWLPRWLD
+749 VFDERAWWLPQWLD

-772 GDKLLAMLNQQPEA
+772 GDRLLTMLNQQAGA
-786 TDRDKIEV
+786 TDRQGIEIPG
-794 RT
+794 

>member
-19 FIAGWLT
+19 FIAGWVA
-26 VLAVVIGT
+26 VLAAVVGA
-34 VAVNG
+34 VAING
-39 VSVSSDMKIEGTEAQ
+39 VNVSSEMKIEGTEAQ
-54 SVLDRVS
+54 TVLDRVAE
-61 TELPEAS
+61 ELPEAS
-68 GGQASVVFTVPDGER
+68 GGQASVVFTAPDGER
-83 LDTAERLAAISDTV
+83 LDTPERLAVISGTV
-97 NDVYALEKVVNPLDL
+97 GDVYDLEKVVNPLD
-112 APAAPGEGAAGAGQQ
+112 AALGAAE
-127 NAPGAPG
+127 
-134 EGAAGAGQ
+134 EG
-142 QNAPGTPAAGPEQ
+142 APGTPPDNAPVDPLAGSDQ

-162 PLVMDGAPVPG
+162 PLLMDGAPVPG

-195 LTDEDVTSVVE
+195 LTDDDVTSVVE
-206 VVERAEEGTE
+206 VVERAEQGTG
-216 ISALPSDSLKALEV
+216 ITVLPSDSLKAIEI
-230 PVGMGEVIGLAV
+230 PVGIGEVIGLAI
-242 AALVLVL
+242 ATLVLVL

-255 AAGLPLI
+255 AAGLPLV
-262 TALIGVGIGVG
+262 TALVGVGIGVG

-311 RRLILDR
+311 RRLILDG
-318 GLTAQEA
+318 GLTAREA

-339 AGLTVIIALT
+339 AGLTVLIALT

-396 ARARSRAK
+396 ARARRRAK
-404 VEAESHSVADHWV
+404 VDAESHSVADHWV

-432 ALLGV
+432 AILGV
-437 MAIPAAD
+437 MAIPAAS
-444 MNLGIPSGATANQ
+444 MNLGIPTGATANQ

-467 VSQGFGE
+467 VARGFGE

-479 LLVTAEPTDTAG
+479 LLVTAEPTGTAG
-491 GVTPEL
+491 RVTPEL
-497 TAKLIGE
+497 TAKLIGGL
-504 FQDRDDIVL
+504 QDRDDIVL

-533 SGPSDEATRDL
+533 SGPSDEATSDL

-555 AQNNQVQLG
+555 ARENQVQLG

-579 ASVLPLYLGIIIV
+579 ADVLPLYLAIIIV
-592 LSVLILLLVFRS
+592 LSILILMLVFRS
-604 VIVPIKATA
+604 IVVPIKATA

-638 FGVDT
+638 FGFDT

-650 MPIMVT
+650 MPIIVT

-679 HGQEARQSVVHGFD
+679 HGQPARQSVVHGFD

-706 ISVFSGFIF
+706 VAVFSGFIF
-715 SHDVMIK
+715 SHDIMIK

-729 VGILIDAFIVRLT
+729 AGILIDAFIVRLT

-749 VFGERAWWLPRWLD
+749 VFNERAWWLPRWLD

-772 GDKLLAMLNQQPEA
+772 GDKLLTMLNQQAEA
-786 TDRDKIEV
+786 TDRQSIEV
-794 RT
+794 RN